1 MVQSPADAE
10 TDRFHAVSAEPVQV
24 PKDDA
29 EDDVTEQDSIESDA
43 DDTITADVEDAE
55 DATVAKERRDAPVVE
70 EKEEA
75 AAAEVDVD
83 GVDA

>member
-1 MVQSPADAE
+1 MG
-10 TDRFHAVSAEPVQV
+10 
-24 PKDDA
+24 
-29 EDDVTEQDSIESDA
+29 DVTAGEEELYIGGGG
-43 DDTITADVEDAE
+43 ITADVEDAE

-70 EKEEA
+70 EEEEA